1 MELSAQPGLVP
12 QHAAACLSIS
22 LTSGRLNIHPSMDP
36 WRAMHALARRRVGA
50 HPAILSDPSE
60 SGPGQRRR
68 PTCSC
73 MGRIRPYM
81 YGSTRPSHPP
91 GQLCCALFPFL
102 SSLLRSVVDCL
113 RMRPVCLLRRPHRTS
128 SSQIRPLTCR
138 AAHQF
143 VTSVAV
149 AGIVVG
155 ERDSV
160 YSPAPARRQKLR
172 LAPSTAGTKVHD
184 THVPRQG
191 SSPPVSFPANDFRGR
206 LQNTFP
212 RPQPRPRLSVFPPYP
227 PDPEPPSP
235 SSRAACQSTNNPLT
249 PYTPSNTKS
258 RGASCSSLSIL
269 RAFLLAGCLS
279 PAATPPDSLSTL
291 HLLRRNIL
299 FLVPHTPHHGRR
311 HDKRAD
317 GARRQRQGLVRREA
331 QPRRPLHRGQQAG
344 QCAPSKV
351 KDFVAQS
358 DGHTV
363 ITNVLIANN
372 GIAAVKEIRSVRKW
386 AYETFGDE
394 RAIHFTVMATPE
406 DLQANADY
414 IRMADHYVEVP
425 GGTNNHNYANVELIV
440 DIAERMNV
448 HAVWAGWGHASE
460 NPKLPESLAAS
471 PNKIVFIGPP
481 GSAMRSLGDK
491 ISSTIVAQHADVP
504 CIPWSGTG
512 VSEVELDNKG
522 IVTVSD
528 KVYAKGCVTSWQEGL
543 ERAKEIGF
551 PVMIKASEGGGGKG
565 RRQRDPGLPIFIMK
579 LAGNARHLEVQLLA
593 DQYGNNI
600 SLFGRDCSVQRRHQK
615 IIEEAPVTIAK
626 SDTFKAM
633 EDAAVRLG
641 RLVGYVS
648 AGTVEYLYSHADD
661 KFYFLELNPRLQVEH
676 PTTEM
681 VSGVN
686 LPAAQLQI
694 AMGVPLHRI
703 RDIRVLYGVDP
714 KTTSEIDFEFKREGS
729 TPARASKPSN
739 GVMHELN
746 FRSSSNVWGYF
757 SVGTQG
763 GIHSFS
769 DSQFGHIFAYGEN
782 RQASRKHMV
791 VALKELSIRGD
802 FRTTVE
808 YLIKLLETEAFEDN
822 TISTGWLDE
831 LISKRLTAERP
842 DTMLAVVCGAVTK
855 AHIASETCMAEY
867 RAGLEKGQVPSK
879 DILKT
884 VFTIDF
890 IYEGFR
896 YKFTATRASSDS
908 YHLFINGSKCSV
920 GVRALSDGGLLIL
933 LDGHSHNVYWK
944 EEVGAT
950 RLSVDSKT
958 CLLEQENDPT
968 QLRTPSPGKLVKY
981 SVENGAH
988 VKAGQTFAEVE
999 VMKMYMPLVT
1009 QEDGIV
1015 QLIKQPGAT
1024 LEAGD
1029 ILGILAL
1036 DDPSRVKQAQAFVD
1050 KLPPYGDPVVVG
1062 NKAAQRFG
1070 VLKNIIMNIL
1080 MGYDNSVIMAPSLK
1094 ELIEVLRNPELPYS
1108 EWNAQFSAL
1117 HARMPQKLDSLFGQ
1131 IVEKARSR
1139 HVEFPAKALQKAFQ
1153 KFLDESVADSDADM
1167 LKTTLAP
1174 LTEILEIYADGQK
1187 ARELHFVQSL
1197 LDAYWEVERLFSTQT
1212 QEDSVVL
1219 KLRDQNKDS
1228 INKVVQT
1235 VLSHSRVSAKSSLV
1249 LAILDEYRPNKPN
1262 VGNISKYLRD
1272 SLRRL
1277 TELSSRATSK
1287 VSLKA
1292 REIMIQCSL
1301 PSLEERT
1308 AQMEHILRSSVV
1320 ESRYGESGWDHR
1332 EPNLEVIK
1340 EVVDSKYTVF
1350 DVLPLFF
1357 AHEDPWVALASLEVY
1372 VRRAYR
1378 AYILKQIE
1386 YHSDETDSP
1395 LFVSWDFQLRKIGQ
1409 SEFGLPLQSAA
1420 PSTPGTPS
1428 ASSDLKMKRIYSISD
1443 MSYLTSKWEDEPTR
1457 KGIIVPCKYVDEA
1470 EELIQKALETLAF
1483 HNKQKKQQN
1492 GTQILADL
1500 NDKRKPL
1507 SSIKNAAKRDD
1518 ELSAVINVAIRDV
1531 EGADDQELMSRIRP
1545 IVQQFKGEL
1554 LARGVRRLTFICGHN
1569 DGSYPGYY
1577 TFRGPEYEEDDSIRH
1592 SEPALA
1598 FQLELARLGKF
1609 HIKPVFTENKNIHVY
1624 EAIGK
1629 AVDTDKRYFTRAV
1642 IRPGRLR
1649 DEIPTAEYLISE
1661 ADRVINDIFD
1671 ALEIIGNNSSDL
1683 NHIFMNFSP
1692 VFQLD
1697 PQQVE
1702 QSLQGFLDRFG
1713 ARGWRLR
1720 VAQVEIRIICT
1731 DPATGAP
1738 YPLRVVIT
1746 NTSGYVVDVDM
1757 YAERKSEKGDWVF
1770 HSIGGTKEKGPLHLL
1785 SVSTPYA
1792 TKNALQ
1798 PKRYKAHLMGT
1809 QYVYD
1814 FPELF
1819 RQAIQNSWVKA
1830 VKNQPAIASQQ
1841 PKVGECITFTELVL
1855 DDKDNLDEVNREPGT
1870 NTCGMVGWIF
1880 KARTPEYPAGRRFIV
1895 VANDI
1900 TYKIGSFGPKE
1911 DNFFHKCT
1919 ELARKLGIPR
1929 IYLSANSGARLGL
1942 AEELMPHFKV
1952 AWNDAEKQDQG
1963 FRYLYLDDK
1972 ALERFKD
1979 DVITEEVSE
1988 DGEKRH
1994 KIVTIIGNEDGL
2006 GVECLRGSG
2015 LIAGATSRAYN
2026 DIFTVTLVTCRSVGI
2041 GAYLVR
2047 LGQRAV
2053 QIEGQPIILTGAPAL
2068 NNLLGREVY
2077 TSNLQLGGTQIMY
2090 RNGVSHMTAND
2101 DFAGVSRIVEWMS
2114 FVPEKRNGPVP
2125 VSPSADAWD
2134 RDVVYCPPQKQPYDV
2149 RWMISGKH
2157 DDDGSFQSG
2166 LFDKDSFVETL
2177 GGWART
2183 VVVGRARLGGIPMGV
2198 IAVETRSVEN
2208 ITPADPANPDSME
2221 QVSNEAGGVWYPNS
2235 AFKTAQAINDFNNG
2249 EQLPLMILA
2258 NWRGFSGG
2266 QRDMYNE
2273 VLKYG
2278 SFIVDALV
2286 KYEQPIFVY
2295 IPPFGELRGGSWV
2308 VVDPTINPTA
2318 MEMYAD
2324 VEARGGVLEPEG
2336 IIGIKYRKEKQL
2348 ETMAR
2353 NDPTYASLRK
2363 QLENKGLGP
2372 EEAAAIKKQVVAREK
2387 QLLPVYAQ
2395 IAVQFA
2401 DLHDRAGRMKAKG
2414 TIREVLE
2421 WSNARRYFYWRLRRR
2436 LNEEYVL
2443 KRMATSAVSTGAQPG
2458 SAKATE
2464 AAEWYERE
2472 RKTIGDKVEAL
2483 KAEQLSAEL
2492 SALVRGHKEAG
2503 FKGVR
2508 EVLRVMPV
2516 EEREAILK
2524 YLKE

>member
-1 MELSAQPGLVP
+1 MPD
-12 QHAAACLSIS
+12 
-22 LTSGRLNIHPSMDP
+22 TSGANGTNGRTVPVGNGKATYAEKHNIAEHFIGGSRLEN
-36 WRAMHALARRRVGA
+36 
-50 HPAILSDPSE
+50 
-60 SGPGQRRR
+60 
-68 PTCSC
+68 
-73 MGRIRPYM
+73 
-81 YGSTRPSHPP
+81 
-91 GQLCCALFPFL
+91 
-102 SSLLRSVVDCL
+102 
-113 RMRPVCLLRRPHRTS
+113 
-128 SSQIRPLTCR
+128 
-138 AAHQF
+138 
-143 VTSVAV
+143 
-149 AGIVVG
+149 
-155 ERDSV
+155 
-160 YSPAPARRQKLR
+160 
-172 LAPSTAGTKVHD
+172 
-184 THVPRQG
+184 
-191 SSPPVSFPANDFRGR
+191 
-206 LQNTFP
+206 
-212 RPQPRPRLSVFPPYP
+212 
-227 PDPEPPSP
+227 
-235 SSRAACQSTNNPLT
+235 
-249 PYTPSNTKS
+249 
-258 RGASCSSLSIL
+258 AS
-269 RAFLLAGCLS
+269 
-279 PAATPPDSLSTL
+279 
-291 HLLRRNIL
+291 
-299 FLVPHTPHHGRR
+299 
-311 HDKRAD
+311 
-317 GARRQRQGLVRREA
+317 
-331 QPRRPLHRGQQAG
+331 
-344 QCAPSKV
+344 PSKV
-351 KDFVAQS
+351 KDFVAQH

-491 ISSTIVAQHADVP
+491 ISSTIVAQHASVP

-512 VSEVELDNKG
+512 VDAVEIDKKG
-522 IVTVSD
+522 IVTVAD
-528 KVYAKGCVTSWQEGL
+528 DVYAKGCVSSWQEGL
-543 ERAKEIGF
+543 EKAKEIGF

-565 RRQRDPGLPIFIMK
+565 IRKAVSEEGFEALYKAAASEIPGSPIFIMK

-626 SDTFKAM
+626 PDTFKAM

-641 RLVGYVS
+641 KLVGYVS

-694 AMGVPLHRI
+694 AMGLPLHRI

-714 KTTSEIDFEFKREGS
+714 RTSGEIDFEFKSEGTAQAQRRP
-729 TPARASKPSN
+729 TPTGHTTACRITSEDPGEGFKPSN

-763 GIHSFS
+763 GIHSYS

-802 FRTTVE
+802 FKTTVE

-842 DTMLAVVCGAVTK
+842 DTMLAVVCGAITK
-855 AHIASETCMAEY
+855 AHIASEACIAEY
-867 RAGLEKGQVPSK
+867 RAGLEKGQVSSK
-879 DILKT
+879 EILKT
-884 VFTIDF
+884 VFNIDF

-896 YKFTATRASSDS
+896 YKFTATRASADS
-908 YHLFINGSKCSV
+908 YHLFINGSKCTV

-968 QLRTPSPGKLVKY
+968 QLRTPSPGKLVQY
-981 SVENGAH
+981 AVENGSH
-988 VKAGQTFAEVE
+988 VKAGQTYAEVE
-999 VMKMYMPLVT
+999 VMKMYMPLVA

-1050 KLPPYGDPVVVG
+1050 KLPPYGDSVVVG
-1062 NKAAQRFG
+1062 SKPSQRFS
-1070 VLKNIIMNIL
+1070 VLRSIMFNIL
-1080 MGYDNSVIMAPSLK
+1080 NGYDNSVIMASALK

-1117 HARMPQKLDSLFGQ
+1117 HARMPQKLDAQFAQ
-1131 IVEKARSR
+1131 IVERAKSR
-1139 HVEFPAKALQKAFQ
+1139 HADFPAKALQKAFQ
-1153 KFLDESVADSDADM
+1153 KFLEEGLPANDAET

-1174 LTEILEIYADGQK
+1174 LSEVLHAYSEGSK
-1187 ARELHFVQSL
+1187 VHELNFIQSL
-1197 LDAYWEVERLFSTQT
+1197 MEAYVDVEKLFLSQA
-1212 QEDSVVL
+1212 QEDSVIL
-1219 KLRDQNKDS
+1219 RLRDQNKD
-1228 INKVVQT
+1228 NLAKVVQT
-1235 VLSHSRVSAKSSLV
+1235 VLSHSRVSAKSSLI

-1262 VGNISKYLRD
+1262 VGNISKYLREP
-1272 SLRRL
+1272 LRKL
-1277 TELSSRATSK
+1277 TELSSRSTSK

-1308 AQMEHILRSSVV
+1308 AQMEHILRSSVI

-1332 EPNLEVIK
+1332 EPNLDVIK

-1357 AHEDPWVALASLEVY
+1357 AHEDPWVGLAALEVY

-1378 AYILKQIE
+1378 AYILKQID
-1386 YHSDETDSP
+1386 YHNDETDSP
-1395 LFVSWDFQLRKIGQ
+1395 QFVSWDFQLRKIGQ

-1420 PSTPGTPS
+1420 PSTPGTPGVP
-1428 ASSDLKMKRIYSISD
+1428 DMNVKRIYSISD
-1443 MSYLTSKWEDEPTR
+1443 MSYLTSKWDEEPTR
-1457 KGIIVPCKYVDEA
+1457 KGIIIPCKYLDDA
-1470 EELIQKALETLAF
+1470 EELLQKALETLAF
-1483 HNKQKKQQN
+1483 HNKQNRQHN
-1492 GTQILADL
+1492 ATAILKDL
-1500 NDKRKPL
+1500 SGKRKPFN
-1507 SSIKNAAKRDD
+1507 SVQKDVKTDD
-1518 ELSAVINVAIRDV
+1518 ELSAVLNVAVRDA
-1531 EGADDQELMSRIRP
+1531 ESNDDKELLTRIKP
-1545 IVQQFKGEL
+1545 IVEQFRSEL
-1554 LARGVRRLTFICGHN
+1554 LVRGVRRLTFICGHG
-1569 DGSYPGYY
+1569 DGSYPGYF
-1577 TFRGPEYEEDDSIRH
+1577 TFRGPEYLEDDSIRH

-1598 FQLELARLGKF
+1598 FQLELGRLAKF

-1683 NHIFMNFSP
+1683 NHIFMNFTP

-1697 PQQVE
+1697 PKAVE

-1731 DPATGAP
+1731 DPQTSTP

-1757 YAERKSEKGDWVF
+1757 YAERKSEKGEWVF
-1770 HSIGGTKEKGPLHLL
+1770 HSIGGTSEKGPLHLL
-1785 SVSTPYA
+1785 PVNTAYG

-1819 RQAIQNSWVKA
+1819 RQAIQNTWAKA
-1830 VKNQPAIASQQ
+1830 VKDQPALASQQ
-1841 PKVGECITFTELVL
+1841 PKVGDCASYTELVL
-1855 DDKDNLDEVNREPGT
+1855 DDKDTLQEVNREPGT
-1870 NTCGMVGWIF
+1870 NACGMVGWIF
-1880 KARTPEYPAGRRFIV
+1880 KARTPEYPTGRRFIV

-1900 TYKIGSFGPKE
+1900 TYNIGSFGPKE
-1911 DNFFHKCT
+1911 DNFFNKCT

-1942 AEELMPHFKV
+1942 ANELMPFFKV
-1952 AWNDAEKQDQG
+1952 AWNDPAKQDAG
-1963 FRYLYLDDK
+1963 FRYLYLDEK
-1972 ALERFKD
+1972 TKENFKD
-1979 DVITEEVSE
+1979 DVITEEVTE

-1994 KIVTIIGNEDGL
+1994 KIVTIVGREDGL

-2114 FVPEKRNGPVP
+2114 FVPEKRNGPIP
-2125 VSPSADAWD
+2125 VSPSSDSWD
-2134 RDVVYCPPQKQPYDV
+2134 RDVVYCPPQKQAFDV

-2157 DDDGSFQSG
+2157 DEDGSFQSG

-2208 ITPADPANPDSME
+2208 ITPADPANPDSIE
-2221 QVSNEAGGVWYPNS
+2221 QVTNEAGGVWYPNS
-2235 AFKTAQAINDFNNG
+2235 AFKTAQAINDFNYG

-2308 VVDPTINPTA
+2308 VVDPTINPVA

-2353 NDPTYASLRK
+2353 MDTTYANLKK
-2363 QLENKGLGP
+2363 QLENSDLTP
-2372 EEAAAIKKQVVAREK
+2372 EEAAEIKKKVVAREK
-2387 QLLPVYAQ
+2387 ELLPVYAQ

-2414 TIREVLE
+2414 TIRDSLE
-2421 WSNARRYFYWRLRRR
+2421 WVNSRRYFYWRLRRR
-2436 LNEEYVL
+2436 LNEEYIL
-2443 KRMATSAVSTGAQPG
+2443 KRMASSALSSSRDSSPSKGTDVRAGHLHLLQSWSGIVNFDTSDREV
-2458 SAKATE
+2458 
-2464 AAEWYERE
+2464 AEWYEKE
-2472 RKTIGDKVEAL
+2472 RKTIGEKVDAL
-2483 KAEQLSAEL
+2483 KAEHLSAEV
-2492 SALVRGHKEAG
+2492 AEVVRTQKAAG
-2503 FKGVR
+2503 WKGVR